1 MPTPRNHPA
10 KNATR
15 RASPSRDTPSAADHD
30 TDASLT
36 ADESSNLQDLS
47 FDDDSRSDRHEA
59 IGSAQSAQ
67 NDNAPDESIDE
78 DEEGNDIAEQEED

>member
-1 MPTPRNHPA
+1 MPTPRTGFDKHAHQPKPA
-10 KNATR
+10 PETATR
-15 RASPSRDTPSAADHD
+15 LDDEADE
-30 TDASLT
+30 SLT
-36 ADESSNLQDLS
+36 ADESQNLKELS